1 MPLARNPF
9 TMKKR
14 ISFLHSIII
23 VFLLSLLNV
32 FPVSAHGD
40 DARIEVSQIRLNPGS
55 VLDIRGVGFEPE
67 TEVTLLLTG
76 SQVDI
81 PLGTATADMEGTF
94 LLTLALPADLAEGTY
109 VVRGITNDEHSI
121 DSPQLT
127 IWGTADLGSG
137 QGELRDE
144 EDGLLAPM
152 PTLAASA
159 PTPQM
164 ASVPVKETVP
174 AESSVPNGWIWAALG
189 LGLIAITILVLRFRR

>member
-1 MPLARNPF
+1 
-9 TMKKR
+9 MKKR
-14 ISFLHSIII
+14 ISFLHSVVI
-23 VFLLSLLNV
+23 VFLLLLLIV
-32 FPVSAHGD
+32 SPVSAHGD
-40 DARIEVSQIRLNPGS
+40 DARIEVSQVRLNPGS

-76 SQVDI
+76 SQVNV

-109 VVRGITNDEHSI
+109 VVRGTTNDDHSI

-127 IWGTADLGSG
+127 IWGTAVMGSAD
-137 QGELRDE
+137 GEPRE
-144 EDGLLAPM
+144 EDDGLLAPM
-152 PTLAASA
+152 PTLAAGA

-174 AESSVPNGWIWAALG
+174 AEESSVPYGWIGAAVG
-189 LGLIAITILVLRFRR
+189 IALIALTILVLRLKR